1 MREVLYL
8 AWRYLLFHKF
18 KTAILVAS
26 VTLIIYLPIGL
37 NVLVQQSAAQLTER
51 AAATPLVIGAKGSPL
66 ELTLNTLYFRADV
79 PERIPYRQAER
90 VAATGLALPIPIYAR
105 FRARKHPIVGV
116 GFEYFGF
123 RDCSLASG
131 RFMAVL
137 GECVIGAEVAA
148 EMDLR
153 PGSRVVST
161 PENVFDLAGVYPL
174 QMKVVGILTPNQT
187 PDDRAIFVDLKTAW
201 TIEGLGHGHRD
212 LSTPEAAGDVLTR
225 EGDRVTANA
234 AVLQYQEV
242 DAENLQSFHF
252 HGDSSEFPITAVIAV
267 PKDHKSMTLLQ
278 GQYLGGSETCQ
289 IVQPSQVMD
298 GLLATIF
305 TVQGYVVLCILLV
318 GGATL
323 ATMTLVF
330 LLSLRLR
337 RREIETLVKVG
348 GSRTRVALVMAS
360 EMVGVLLAG
369 GLLAAVLMSLTAWLG
384 PALVPML
391 LA

>member
-1 MREVLYL
+1 VREVLYL
-8 AWRYLLFHKF
+8 AWRYLLYHKL

-37 NVLVQQSAAQLTER
+37 NVLVEQSAAQLSDR

-66 ELTLNTLYFRADV
+66 ELTLNTLYFRAEV

-90 VAATGLALPIPIYAR
+90 VAATGLATPIPIYAR

-116 GFEYFGF
+116 GFEYFRF
-123 RDCSLASG
+123 RGCSLRSG

-137 GECVIGAEVAA
+137 GECVVGAEVAEDLA
-148 EMDLR
+148 LR
-153 PGSRVVST
+153 PGSNVVSS

-174 QMKVVGILTPNQT
+174 KMNVVGVLAPNGT
-187 PDDRAIFVDLKTAW
+187 PDDRAVFVDLKTAW
-201 TIEGLGHGHRD
+201 IIEGLGHGHRD
-212 LSTPEAAGDVLTR
+212 LASPEAASDVLSR
-225 EGDRVTANA
+225 EGERLIANA
-234 AVLQYQEV
+234 AVKEFQEV
-242 DAENLQSFHF
+242 DAKNLESFHF
-252 HGDSSEFPITAVIAV
+252 HGDSAEFPITAVIAV
-267 PKDHKSMTLLQ
+267 PKDQKSETLLR
-278 GQYLGGSETCQ
+278 GHYLGSSETCQ
-289 IVQPSQVMD
+289 ITQPAEVMD
-298 GLLATIF
+298 ALLATIF

-323 ATMTLVF
+323 ATMVLVF

-348 GSRTRVALVMAS
+348 GSRSRVALVMAS
-360 EMVGVLLAG
+360 EMVAVLLAGVLLAG
-369 GLLAAVLMSLTAWLG
+369 ILMSLTAWLG